1 MSEAVDT
8 PASSAETAPP
18 PTLGTL
24 GWVFVRYAN
33 VTFGGGSATIAVLH
47 EQVVERRR
55 WISKLQFDLS
65 YALSRLTPGTNL
77 LAFCTAVGW
86 LTRRW
91 IGAIITLLAASVP
104 CSVLAVLVTH
114 FYEQWQ
120 HNRVVQGALRG
131 AMAAAVAIMFS
142 TAWTFAEPHVK
153 AARGKAI
160 VVIPIALVLA
170 LHFSVTPVRI
180 LLGAAV
186 LGLLW
191 PAAEKKS

>member
-1 MSEAVDT
+1 M
-8 PASSAETAPP
+8 
-18 PTLGTL
+18 
-24 GWVFVRYAN
+24 
-33 VTFGGGSATIAVLH
+33 TFGGGSATIAVLH

-91 IGAIITLLAASVP
+91 AGAIITLLAASIP
-104 CSVLAVLVTH
+104 CSVIAVLVTH
-114 FYEQWQ
+114 FYEEWQ
-120 HNRVVQGALRG
+120 HNRIVQGALRG
-131 AMAAAVAIMFS
+131 AMAAAVAIIFS

-153 AARGKAI
+153 TARVKA
-160 VVIPIALVLA
+160 VVVVPIALVLA
-170 LHFSVTPVRI
+170 LRFSVTPVRI

-191 PAAEKKS
+191 PATEKKS